1 MYEHPYLSR
10 QITRFEREQMERAVA
25 QRRLLIEHA
34 DQFRPRPVGAV
45 RRMLRRAFGATT
57 ARQTSVR
64 PPAACDATAA
74 HAR

>member
-10 QITRFEREQMERAVA
+10 QITRFEREQMERAAA

-34 DQFRPRPVGAV
+34 DQVRPRPEGVLRRLV
-45 RRMLRRAFGATT
+45 RRLSGATD
-57 ARQTSVR
+57 AR
-64 PPAACDATAA
+64 PAAARAGSVCDATAA

>member
-10 QITRFEREQMERAVA
+10 QITRFEREQMERAAA

-34 DQFRPRPVGAV
+34 DQVRLRPEGALRRMV
-45 RRMLRRAFGATT
+45 RRLSGATG
-57 ARQTSVR
+57 AR
-64 PPAACDATAA
+64 PAASRTDSVCDATAA